1 MVNEQS
7 SSMNK
12 IFSWL
17 MSHKEVVVL
26 LGCTVLFLLLIFK
39 DPFSERTLIPNF
51 EPYPDTLFYIV
62 KPLNFL
68 KGEGFNFSREG
79 RLAYN
84 LTPPLYS
91 IALIPFFAINPDPR
105 MAYFANIFLSLIS
118 VGLFFLIVKK
128 ITNNIWLT
136 CLVLFLYITNYF
148 LYFMPT
154 LVMAEN
160 LILPLYLT
168 AVFLLIRNNTP
179 AFFILLGVLSVCI
192 YATKGANVPI
202 SAMILILSAIKIVI
216 SQSKN
221 TLKIKSFSYLLVGF
235 SVSFILYSLFFYY
248 VTNSN
253 ILGPLLEYFGLAKEA
268 ITPKADEITA
278 AASAGGWI
286 SFSYASKN
294 FPLYL
299 SSLLGDSQRFLWDNT
314 PLVPKYI
321 AFLSLAGLILGVITK
336 RFRFLSVS
344 LILMIVSSIG
354 FLLTFYAFDARYIYI
369 AIPSLLIGFS
379 ILIASLFNL
388 FKAVKYKRIIFLMII
403 LFFGFY
409 VFNNALRIKNQIS
422 LNLKYAETPWYY
434 ISVLKLNEYFTD
446 DKVIDGKKPVVISAL
461 PPFLVDFYSNG
472 NYTLLPL
479 SYEQELR
486 SAKEITW
493 GPNDYTDLPKLYT
506 KYIKEGYD
514 VYVSRYGLGNE
525 VYTNRDFEIIMKE
538 FQLDLVW
545 PGCYEQ
551 CNIYTVGLK

>member
-51 EPYPDTLFYIV
+51 EPNPDTLFYIV

-168 AVFLLIRNNTP
+168 AVFLLIRNNT
-179 AFFILLGVLSVCI
+179 
-192 YATKGANVPI
+192 
-202 SAMILILSAIKIVI
+202 
-216 SQSKN
+216 
-221 TLKIKSFSYLLVGF
+221 LKIKSFSYLLVGF

-286 SFSYASKN
+286 SFSY
-294 FPLYL
+294 
-299 SSLLGDSQRFLWDNT
+299 
-314 PLVPKYI
+314 
-321 AFLSLAGLILGVITK
+321 VI
-336 RFRFLSVS
+336 
-344 LILMIVSSIG
+344 
-354 FLLTFYAFDARYIYI
+354 
-369 AIPSLLIGFS
+369 
-379 ILIASLFNL
+379 
-388 FKAVKYKRIIFLMII
+388 
-403 LFFGFY
+403 
-409 VFNNALRIKNQIS
+409 
-422 LNLKYAETPWYY
+422 
-434 ISVLKLNEYFTD
+434 
-446 DKVIDGKKPVVISAL
+446 KK
-461 PPFLVDFYSNG
+461 
-472 NYTLLPL
+472 
-479 SYEQELR
+479 
-486 SAKEITW
+486 
-493 GPNDYTDLPKLYT
+493 
-506 KYIKEGYD
+506 
-514 VYVSRYGLGNE
+514 
-525 VYTNRDFEIIMKE
+525 
-538 FQLDLVW
+538 
-545 PGCYEQ
+545 
-551 CNIYTVGLK
+551 